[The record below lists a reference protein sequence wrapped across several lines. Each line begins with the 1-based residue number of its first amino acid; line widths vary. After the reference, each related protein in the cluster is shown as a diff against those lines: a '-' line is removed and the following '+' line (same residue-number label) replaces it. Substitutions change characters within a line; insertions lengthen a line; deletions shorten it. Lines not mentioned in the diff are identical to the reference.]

1 MASAIDTAKPDGR
14 RKLGAIGA
22 RLARRPESWPMWPG
36 SRLGRLIVGLNLLGL
51 AILIVGALAMN
62 ELSKG
67 LINAKIDSLKTQGAS
82 LVNVIEQVATQGEPA
97 PALDPDKAR
106 DTLQT
111 LYVGAQ
117 QQQLLFVGAQQR
129 ARVFDAHG
137 GLVADSDLITD
148 KVDAS
153 ALPPAHKP
161 GAFQLPWPRLGPG
174 DSPAGV
180 AKAHADLERE
190 IAEALQGHPVAEL
203 RRASNG
209 ERVVSISLPI
219 HYVQDVLGVLTLESG
234 DVDQIISAQRWALLP
249 FILIAVGVSLTSSAL
264 LSRFIA
270 RPVLRLARAAD
281 SVTLARAR
289 AISLPDIAKR
299 DDELG
304 DLATSLETMTSALSE
319 RMDAIERFAADV
331 AHEIRNPLTSI
342 RSAVETLDLVT
353 DPASRERLT
362 NILKHDVGRLDR
374 LITDISNASR
384 MDAELSREQP
394 KPLDLEKLLGE
405 LASFYTETGRPGGA
419 PVRFLP
425 PDGPSPMSVPGREG
439 PLSQVFR
446 NLIDNARSFSSLSTD
461 EHPETRGAGTRVAEV
476 RLGLRREGRQVI
488 ATVEDDG
495 PGLPP
500 ENLETVFERF
510 YTARPKGAA
519 FGGHSGL
526 GLSIARQ
533 VVEAHG
539 GTIRAEN
546 RVDDE
551 GRVLGARFIVALP
564 DGRG

>member
-1 MASAIDTAKPDGR
+1 MASAIDTAKPEAR
-14 RKLGAIGA
+14 RETSARA
-22 RLARRPESWPMWPG
+22 RLGPPPYSWLRRPG

-67 LINAKIDSLKTQGAS
+67 LINAKIDALKTQGTF
-82 LVNVIEQVATQGEPA
+82 LVNVIEQTATQGEPE

-106 DTLQT
+106 DTLQ
-111 LYVGAQ
+111 
-117 QQQLLFVGAQQR
+117 LLFIGAKQR
-129 ARVFDAHG
+129 ARVFDAKG
-137 GLVADSDLITD
+137 GLIADSDIITD
-148 KVDAS
+148 KVDSS
-153 ALPPAHKP
+153 ALPPARKP
-161 GAFQLPWPRLGPG
+161 GQIQMPLPPMGEHNN
-174 DSPAGV
+174 PAAV
-180 AKAHADLERE
+180 AKAQAELDRE
-190 IAEALQGHPVAEL
+190 IGQALQGHPVADL
-203 RRASNG
+203 RRAANG

-219 HYVQDVLGVLTLESG
+219 HFVQDVLGVLTLESG
-234 DVDQIISAQRWALLP
+234 DVDQIITAQRWALLP
-249 FILIAVGVSLTSSAL
+249 FILIAIGVSLTSSFL

-270 RPVLRLARAAD
+270 LPVLRLARAAD

-289 AISLPDIAKR
+289 AISLPDIAER

-304 DLATSLETMTSALSE
+304 DLASSLETMTSALSE

-353 DPASRERLT
+353 EPASRERLT

-384 MDAELSREQP
+384 LDAELSRERP
-394 KPLDLEKLLGE
+394 RPLDLEKLLGD
-405 LASFYTETGRPGGA
+405 LAGFYTETGRPGEV
-419 PVRFLP
+419 PVRFATADSLEP
-425 PDGPSPMSVPGREG
+425 ITVPGREG

-446 NLIDNARSFSSLSTD
+446 NLIDNARSFSSIATV
-461 EHPETRGAGTRVAEV
+461 EHPEV
-476 RLGLRREGRQVI
+476 RLSLRREGRQAIV
-488 ATVEDDG
+488 TVEDDG

-533 VVEAHG
+533 IVEAHG
-539 GTIRAEN
+539 GAIRAEN
-546 RVDDE
+546 RTDAE
-551 GRVLGARFIVALP
+551 GHVLGARFVVVLP
-564 DGRG
+564 GGRP

>member
-1 MASAIDTAKPDGR
+1 MASAIDTAKPEAR
-14 RKLGAIGA
+14 RKLGVVE
-22 RLARRPESWPMWPG
+22 ARRERRAYGWLTPPG
-36 SRLGRLIVGLNLLGL
+36 SRLGRLIIGLNLLGL
-51 AILIVGALAMN
+51 TILIVGALAMN

-67 LINAKIDSLKTQGAS
+67 LINAKIDSLKTQGTF
-82 LVNVIEQVATQGEPA
+82 LVNVIEQAATQGEPA

-106 DTLQT
+106 ETL
-111 LYVGAQ
+111 
-117 QQQLLFVGAQQR
+117 QLLFVGARQR

-137 GLVADSDLITD
+137 GLIADSDVITD
-148 KVDAS
+148 KVDATP
-153 ALPPAHKP
+153 LPPARRP
-161 GAFQLPWPRLGPG
+161 GEVQLTWPPFSGHG
-174 DSPAGV
+174 ANAGV
-180 AKAHADLERE
+180 AKVQADLDRE
-190 IAEALQGHPVAEL
+190 IGEALQGHPVAEL
-203 RRASNG
+203 RRARNG

-234 DVDQIISAQRWALLP
+234 DVDQIITAQRWALLP

-270 RPVLRLARAAD
+270 LPVLRLARAAD
-281 SVTLARAR
+281 SVTLAQAR
-289 AISLPDIAKR
+289 AISLPDIAQR

-304 DLATSLETMTSALSE
+304 DLASSLETMTSTLSE

-353 DPASRERLT
+353 DPVSRERLT

-384 MDAELSREQP
+384 MDAELSRERP
-394 KPLDLEKLLGE
+394 RPLDLEKLLGE
-405 LASFYTETGRPGGA
+405 LAGFYTETGRPSEV

-425 PDGPSPMSVPGREG
+425 PENLEPAGVIGREG

-446 NLIDNARSFSSLSTD
+446 NLIDNARSFSTLATV
-461 EHPETRGAGTRVAEV
+461 EHPAV
-476 RLGLRREGRQVI
+476 RLSVRREGRQVI

-539 GTIRAEN
+539 GAIRAEN
-546 RVDDE
+546 RLDAD
-551 GRVLGARFIVALP
+551 GKVLGARFVIALP
-564 DGRG
+564 DGPA

>member
-1 MASAIDTAKPDGR
+1 MASAIDTAKPEGR
-14 RKLGAIGA
+14 RELGAAMGRFA
-22 RLARRPESWPMWPG
+22 RPWPLWPG

-67 LINAKIDSLKTQGAS
+67 LINAKIDSLKTQGAF

-117 QQQLLFVGAQQR
+117 QQQLMFVGAQQR
-129 ARVFDAHG
+129 VRVFDAHG
-137 GLVADSDLITD
+137 GLIADSDLITD
-148 KVDAS
+148 KVDS
-153 ALPPAHKP
+153 STLPPARKP
-161 GAFQLPWPRLGPG
+161 GRFWLTWPPLGRG
-174 DSPAGV
+174 HSTGA
-180 AKAHADLERE
+180 AKAQADLKAE
-190 IAEALQGHPVAEL
+190 IGEALQGHPVAEL
-203 RRASNG
+203 RRAPNG

-234 DVDQIISAQRWALLP
+234 DVDQIITAQRWALAP
-249 FILIAVGVSLTSSAL
+249 FILIAIGVSLTSSAL

-270 RPVLRLARAAD
+270 LPVLRLARAAD

-289 AISLPDIAKR
+289 AISLPDIAGR

-304 DLATSLETMTSALSE
+304 DLATSLETMTSTLSE

-353 DPASRERLT
+353 DPASQQRLT
-362 NILKHDVGRLDR
+362 DILKHDVGRLDR

-384 MDAELSREQP
+384 MDAELSRERP
-394 KPLDLEKLLGE
+394 KPLDLEKLLGD
-405 LASFYTETGRPGGA
+405 LAGFYTETSRPGEV
-419 PVRFLP
+419 PVRLLP
-425 PDGPSPMSVPGREG
+425 PESLEPVNVPGREG

-446 NLIDNARSFSSLSTD
+446 NLIDNARSFSSLSTA
-461 EHPETRGAGTRVAEV
+461 EHPEV
-476 RLGLRREGRQVI
+476 RLGLRREGRQIV

-495 PGLPP
+495 PGLPA

-533 VVEAHG
+533 VVDAHG

-546 RVDDE
+546 VTDAE
-551 GRVLGARFIVALP
+551 GHVTGARFIVALP

>member
-1 MASAIDTAKPDGR
+1 MASAIDTAKPEGR
-14 RKLGAIGA
+14 RKLDAAASRFA
-22 RLARRPESWPMWPG
+22 RPPYSWLRRPG

-67 LINAKIDSLKTQGAS
+67 LINAKIDSLKTQGTS
-82 LVNVIEQVATQGEPA
+82 LVNVIEQIATQGEPA

-106 DTLQT
+106 DALE
-111 LYVGAQ
+111 LLPIGAR
-117 QQQLLFVGAQQR
+117 QR
-129 ARVFDAHG
+129 ARLFDAHG
-137 GLVADSDLITD
+137 GLIADSDIITD
-148 KVDAS
+148 KVDANP
-153 ALPPAHKP
+153 LPPARKP
-161 GAFQLPWPRLGPG
+161 GDLQIAWPLLGG
-174 DSPAGV
+174 HSNAGV
-180 AKAHADLERE
+180 AKAKAQADLDRE
-190 IAEALQGHPVAEL
+190 IGEALQGHPVAGL
-203 RRASNG
+203 RRAANG
-209 ERVVSISLPI
+209 ERVVSISLPV

-234 DVDQIISAQRWALLP
+234 DVDQIITAQRWALLP
-249 FILIAVGVSLTSSAL
+249 FILIAVGVSLTSSLL

-270 RPVLRLARAAD
+270 LPVLRLARAAD

-289 AISLPDIAKR
+289 AISLPDIAGR

-384 MDAELSREQP
+384 MDAELSRERP
-394 KPLDLEKLLGE
+394 RPLDLEKLLSE
-405 LASFYTETGRPGGA
+405 LASFYTETGRPGDVS
-419 PVRFLP
+419 VRFMP
-425 PDGPSPMSVPGREG
+425 PESLEAVSVPGREG

-446 NLIDNARSFSSLSTD
+446 NLIDNAKSFSSLSTA
-461 EHPETRGAGTRVAEV
+461 EHPEV
-476 RLGLRREGRQVI
+476 RLGVRREGRQI
-488 ATVEDDG
+488 FAIVEDDG

-533 VVEAHG
+533 VIEAHG

-546 RVDDE
+546 RLDAE
-551 GRVLGARFIVALP
+551 GHILGARFVVALP

>member
-1 MASAIDTAKPDGR
+1 MASATDIAKPEGDRTRGHAVARFGR
-14 RKLGAIGA
+14 K
-22 RLARRPESWPMWPG
+22 PDSWPMWVG
-36 SRLGRLIVGLNLLGL
+36 SRLGRLIIGLNLLGL
-51 AILIVGALAMN
+51 TILIVGALAMN

-67 LINAKIDSLKTQGAS
+67 LINAKIDSLKTQGTF
-82 LVNVIEQVATQGEPA
+82 LVNVIEQAATQGEPA

-106 DTLQT
+106 DTLQ
-111 LYVGAQ
+111 
-117 QQQLLFVGAQQR
+117 LLFVGARQR

-137 GLVADSDLITD
+137 GLIADSDIITD
-148 KVDAS
+148 KVDS
-153 ALPPAHKP
+153 SLLPPARKP
-161 GAFQLPWPRLGPG
+161 GAFQLTWPRLGG
-174 DSPAGV
+174 SDNAAGA
-180 AKAHADLERE
+180 AKAQADLDAE
-190 IAEALQGHPVAEL
+190 IGEALQGHPVAGL
-203 RRASNG
+203 RRARNG

-234 DVDQIISAQRWALLP
+234 DVDQIITAQRWALLP
-249 FILIAVGVSLTSSAL
+249 FILIAVGVSLASSAL

-270 RPVLRLARAAD
+270 LPVLRLARAAD

-289 AISLPDIAKR
+289 AISLPDIAGR

-304 DLATSLETMTSALSE
+304 DLATSLEIMTSALSE

-353 DPASRERLT
+353 DPASKERLT
-362 NILKHDVGRLDR
+362 DILKHDVGRLDR

-384 MDAELSREQP
+384 LDAELSRDLP
-394 KPLDLEKLLGE
+394 KPLDLEKLLSD
-405 LASFYTETGRPGGA
+405 LASFYTETGRPGDVS
-419 PVRFLP
+419 VRFMP
-425 PDGPSPMSVPGREG
+425 PESLEPVSVPGREG

-446 NLIDNARSFSSLSTD
+446 NLIDNARSFSSLSGLQ
-461 EHPETRGAGTRVAEV
+461 HPEV
-476 RLGLRREGRQVI
+476 RLGVRRDGRQVI

-546 RVDDE
+546 RVDGE

-564 DGRG
+564 DGRA

>member
-1 MASAIDTAKPDGR
+1 MASAIDTAKPEAR
-14 RKLGAIGA
+14 RKLGVVGA
-22 RLARRPESWPMWPG
+22 RRERRAYGWLTPPG
-36 SRLGRLIVGLNLLGL
+36 SRLGRLIIGLNLLGL
-51 AILIVGALAMN
+51 TILIVGALAMN

-67 LINAKIDSLKTQGAS
+67 LINAKIDSLKTQGTF
-82 LVNVIEQVATQGEPA
+82 LVNVIEQAATQGEPA

-106 DTLQT
+106 ETL
-111 LYVGAQ
+111 
-117 QQQLLFVGAQQR
+117 QLLFVGAQQR

-137 GLVADSDLITD
+137 GLIADSDVITD
-148 KVDAS
+148 KVDATP
-153 ALPPAHKP
+153 LPPARRP
-161 GAFQLPWPRLGPG
+161 GQVQLAWPPFSGHG
-174 DSPAGV
+174 ADAGV
-180 AKAHADLERE
+180 AKAQADLDRE
-190 IAEALQGHPVAEL
+190 IGEALQGHPVAEL
-203 RRASNG
+203 RRARNG

-234 DVDQIISAQRWALLP
+234 DVDQIITAQRWALLP

-270 RPVLRLARAAD
+270 LPVLRLARAAD

-289 AISLPDIAKR
+289 AISLPDIAQR

-304 DLATSLETMTSALSE
+304 DLASSLETMTSALSE

-353 DPASRERLT
+353 DPVSRERLT
-362 NILKHDVGRLDR
+362 SILKHDVGRLDR

-384 MDAELSREQP
+384 MDAELSRERP
-394 KPLDLEKLLGE
+394 RPLDLEKLLGE
-405 LASFYTETGRPGGA
+405 LAGFYTETGRPGEV

-425 PDGPSPMSVPGREG
+425 PESLEPASVIGREG

-446 NLIDNARSFSSLSTD
+446 NLIDNARSFSTLTTV
-461 EHPETRGAGTRVAEV
+461 EHPEV
-476 RLGLRREGRQVI
+476 RLSVRRDGRQVI
-488 ATVEDDG
+488 AAVEDDG

-546 RVDDE
+546 RQDAD
-551 GRVLGARFIVALP
+551 GKVLGARFTVALP
-564 DGRG
+564 DGPA

>member
-1 MASAIDTAKPDGR
+1 MASAIDTAKPEGR
-14 RKLGAIGA
+14 REPGEAKA
-22 RLARRPESWPMWPG
+22 RLARPRYAWLTPPG
-36 SRLGRLIVGLNLLGL
+36 SRLGRLIIGLNLLGL

-67 LINAKIDSLKTQGAS
+67 LVNAKIDSLKTQGAS

-97 PALDPDKAR
+97 PALDPDEAR

-117 QQQLLFVGAQQR
+117 QQQLLFVGAKQR

-137 GLVADSDLITD
+137 GLIADSDIITD
-148 KVDAS
+148 KVDS
-153 ALPPAHKP
+153 SPLPPAHKP
-161 GAFQLPWPRLGPG
+161 GVLQLAWPRIGG
-174 DSPAGV
+174 RDSGAGA
-180 AKAHADLERE
+180 AKAQADLDEE
-190 IAEALQGHPVAEL
+190 IGEALRGHPVAEL
-203 RRASNG
+203 RRARNG

-219 HYVQDVLGVLTLESG
+219 RYVQDVLGVLTLESG
-234 DVDQIISAQRWALLP
+234 DVDQIITAQRWALLP

-270 RPVLRLARAAD
+270 LPVLRLARAAD

-289 AISLPDIAKR
+289 AISLPDIARR

-304 DLATSLETMTSALSE
+304 DLATSLEIMTSALSE

-353 DPASRERLT
+353 DPASQERLT

-384 MDAELSREQP
+384 MDAELSRERP
-394 KPLDLEKLLGE
+394 RPLDLEKLLGE
-405 LASFYTETGRPGGA
+405 LASFYTQTGRPA
-419 PVRFLP
+419 EVPVRLMRP
-425 PDGPSPMSVPGREG
+425 ESLEPVSVPGREG

-446 NLIDNARSFSSLSTD
+446 NLIDNARSFSSLSTA
-461 EHPETRGAGTRVAEV
+461 EHPEV
-476 RLGLRREGRQVI
+476 RLGIRREGRRVI

-546 RVDDE
+546 RADAE
-551 GRVLGARFIVALP
+551 GQVLGARFVVTLP
-564 DGRG
+564 DGRS

>member
-1 MASAIDTAKPDGR
+1 MASAIDTAKPEAR
-14 RKLGAIGA
+14 RKLGVVE
-22 RLARRPESWPMWPG
+22 ARRERRAYGWLTPPG
-36 SRLGRLIVGLNLLGL
+36 SRLGRLIIGLNLLGL
-51 AILIVGALAMN
+51 TILIVGALAMN

-67 LINAKIDSLKTQGAS
+67 LINAKIDSLKTQGTF
-82 LVNVIEQVATQGEPA
+82 LVNVIEQAATQGEPA

-106 DTLQT
+106 ETL
-111 LYVGAQ
+111 
-117 QQQLLFVGAQQR
+117 QLLFVGARQR

-137 GLVADSDLITD
+137 GLIADSDIITD
-148 KVDAS
+148 KVDS
-153 ALPPAHKP
+153 STLPPARKP
-161 GAFQLPWPRLGPG
+161 GGVRLAWPPFSAGHG
-174 DSPAGV
+174 ADAGV
-180 AKAHADLERE
+180 ANAQADLDRE
-190 IAEALQGHPVAEL
+190 IGKALQGHPVAEL
-203 RRASNG
+203 RRARNG

-234 DVDQIISAQRWALLP
+234 DVDQIITAQRWALLP

-270 RPVLRLARAAD
+270 LPVLRLARAAD
-281 SVTLARAR
+281 SVTLAQAR
-289 AISLPDIAKR
+289 AISLPDIAQR

-304 DLATSLETMTSALSE
+304 DLASSLETMTSALSE

-353 DPASRERLT
+353 DPVSHDRLT
-362 NILKHDVGRLDR
+362 SILKHDVGRLDR

-384 MDAELSREQP
+384 MDAELSRERP
-394 KPLDLEKLLGE
+394 RPLDLEKLLSE
-405 LASFYTETGRPGGA
+405 LAGFYTETGRPGEV

-425 PDGPSPMSVPGREG
+425 PESLEPAGVTGREG

-446 NLIDNARSFSSLSTD
+446 NLIDNARSFSALPTV
-461 EHPETRGAGTRVAEV
+461 EHPEV
-476 RLGLRREGRQVI
+476 RLSVRREGRQVI
-488 ATVEDDG
+488 AAVEDDG

-500 ENLETVFERF
+500 ENLESVFERF

-546 RVDDE
+546 RLDADGE
-551 GRVLGARFIVALP
+551 VLGARFVIALP
-564 DGRG
+564 DGPA